1 MLFLLTDSPIKLNL
15 EKINGTLI
23 ILFYGRP
30 SSPQLHIINQ
40 NILEISRTF
49 WNLQKNYETIYT
61 NKTTSKTTPTEFLGK
76 IEQFYLC
83 EAKISL
89 DKIIKPINSLT
100 NESSGNDGFTAEF
113 YKHFS
118 KELAPLLLDDYDS

>member
-49 WNLQKNYETIYT
+49 
-61 NKTTSKTTPTEFLGK
+61 
-76 IEQFYLC
+76 
-83 EAKISL
+83 
-89 DKIIKPINSLT
+89 
-100 NESSGNDGFTAEF
+100 
-113 YKHFS
+113 
-118 KELAPLLLDDYDS
+118 

>member
-49 WNLQKNYETIYT
+49 WNLLKNYETIYT
-61 NKTTSKTTPTEFLGK
+61 NKTTSKTTPTEFLSK

-89 DKIIKPINSLT
+89 DKIIKPINSLK
-100 NESSGNDGFTAEF
+100 NESSGNNGLTAEF

-118 KELAPLLLDDYDS
+118 NELAPLFLDDYDS